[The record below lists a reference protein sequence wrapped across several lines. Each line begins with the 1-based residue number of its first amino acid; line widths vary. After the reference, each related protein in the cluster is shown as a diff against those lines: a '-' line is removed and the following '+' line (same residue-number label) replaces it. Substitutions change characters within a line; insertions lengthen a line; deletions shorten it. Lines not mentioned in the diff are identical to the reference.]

1 MKLTKNFNL
10 SEFTCK
16 CGNCEI
22 PPDVLG
28 NIKILAEQLQIIRN
42 RLNKPIK
49 INSGYRCKYHND
61 ITVKGSKNSQ
71 HKLGT
76 AADIVIKGMSA
87 NKVFSFVNKLMV
99 LNTINLGGLGQ
110 YDNFTH
116 VDFRGY
122 SARWDN
128 RS

>member
-76 AADIVIKGMSA
+76 AADIVIKDIRVKDTY
-87 NKVFSFVNKLMV
+87 NFLNQLMQ
-99 LNTINLGGLGQ
+99 NGTIINGGLGS
-110 YDNFTH
+110 YNNFTH
-116 VDFRGY
+116 YDIRDKKE
-122 SARWDN
+122 RW
-128 RS
+128 

>member
-61 ITVKGSKNSQ
+61 ITVKGSKNFTSGGRSRTSLL
-71 HKLGT
+71 LG
-76 AADIVIKGMSA
+76 
-87 NKVFSFVNKLMV
+87 
-99 LNTINLGGLGQ
+99 LGGARSSTVLGRHGF
-110 YDNFTH
+110 Y
-116 VDFRGY
+116 
-122 SARWDN
+122 
-128 RS
+128 

>member
-22 PPDVLG
+22 PPDVLS
-28 NIKILAEQLQIIRN
+28 NIKILADQLQIIRN

-76 AADIVIKGMSA
+76 AADIVIKDIRVKDTY
-87 NKVFSFVNKLMV
+87 NFLNQLMQ
-99 LNTINLGGLGQ
+99 NGTIINGGLGS
-110 YDNFTH
+110 YNNFTH
-116 VDFRGY
+116 YDIRDKKE
-122 SARWDN
+122 RW
-128 RS
+128 